1 MHFLKVLFPVIGFP
15 KYFQMEVIYL
25 PPVKKVFFQSTAR
38 VLAGQWKELLGPMI
52 GQQVNQLTFMKLEEY
67 SMFQFGEGEL
77 HAGTW

>member
-1 MHFLKVLFPVIGFP
+1 MIGLL

-38 VLAGQWKELLGPMI
+38 VPAGQWKEHLAPMI

-67 SMFQFGEGEL
+67 YMFQFGEEGL